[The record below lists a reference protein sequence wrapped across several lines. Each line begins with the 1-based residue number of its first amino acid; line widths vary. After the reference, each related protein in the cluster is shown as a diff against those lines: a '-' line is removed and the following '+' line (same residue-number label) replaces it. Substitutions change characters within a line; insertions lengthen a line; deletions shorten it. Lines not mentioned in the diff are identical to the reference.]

1 MSLSA
6 ESFAFPLHVEHV
18 FFADDLN
25 NHGWKVVLRKEPRGA
40 RVISTRDSIP
50 DIGCLSLG
58 NMGDHCRLKPTS
70 LKNDTIPADLML
82 DEVVALSSDE
92 VLAALNTDDHE
103 PSSEDDDKAAL
114 EEDDHALID

>member
-1 MSLSA
+1 M
-6 ESFAFPLHVEHV
+6 
-18 FFADDLN
+18 
-25 NHGWKVVLRKEPRGA
+25 VLRKEPSGA
-40 RVISTRDSIP
+40 RVVFTRDHIP

-92 VLAALNTDDHE
+92 VLASLNTNDHE
-103 PSSEDDDKAAL
+103 PSSKDDDEVAL